1 MTKLLTDS
9 DFAQIRT
16 AVNDISESFLQK
28 TVVYK
33 RKIES
38 LDRMNRDLNVK
49 GSFSD
54 VNLDVLVVWE
64 QTEVVTDRTT
74 GTMDLS
80 DGYILVNYDAIAA
93 TSLMI
98 SVKLITNVAIDKIVL
113 DGSEM
118 RLIGIETLGQLK
130 DTFTMVK
137 FYVKRKLKNI

>member
-98 SVKLITNVAIDKIVL
+98 SGKLITNVAIDKIVL